1 MTPFVYKWG
10 MRKYKALNCLM
21 NYLEKGFL
29 YKTSVPHYN
38 FPVGGSI
45 LISCDF
51 SEALINTFDYTVI
64 DL

>member
-1 MTPFVYKWG
+1 